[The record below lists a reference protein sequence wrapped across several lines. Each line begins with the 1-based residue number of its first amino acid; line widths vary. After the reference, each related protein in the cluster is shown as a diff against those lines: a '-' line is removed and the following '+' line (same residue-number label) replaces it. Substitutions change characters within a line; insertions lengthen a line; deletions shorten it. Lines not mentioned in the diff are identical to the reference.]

1 MAKKDKKVD
10 YDKQIVTENIG
21 DLCTKYMQ
29 LYGANNNLMRH
40 VPFLMDGLKPGE
52 RRILYTLYKIAKE
65 RGIKYYSKVSKVKG
79 ATSDFHPHGPDPIY
93 KTIVKMAEEWT
104 NNQCLIKGRGNFGSP
119 NGDVAAADR
128 YITCRIS
135 DYAYKCF
142 FEEFDPQYV
151 DMAINYT
158 GTELEPVCLPSR
170 YPNVLI
176 NDTYGIGFGIL
187 CSVPT
192 YNLKEVFELTIKLID
207 DPTTD
212 CTLIPDNPRG
222 YEIIDEGKYPEISET
237 GKGVLK
243 MRGRVEIDEKRNAI
257 VIYSTPTHVNMR
269 MIEKKVLDL
278 YKDGFLPGF
287 KKISDESE
295 GINAKMVLFFKDDID
310 LISIKHLLYKKTKLQ
325 NSLPINF
332 ILIDELEVI
341 EFNIRDI
348 LLSWIEYRRDTKRR
362 FLNHKFI
369 KAKERQHILETLLF
383 ILNKDNAEK
392 TLKIIRQAE
401 NKKEIVEALM
411 DKYSITSLQANNI
424 ASMSLTAFSKDSK
437 RKYKEE
443 KEELDKEVEKTFK
456 ILCSDKKIDKII
468 KDELKEGI
476 ILFGKERQCPVVTI
490 DGEVKVT
497 DSEHVLVFTNN
508 GKVKKLPGVVDNVG
522 EIDNNDFPT
531 EVFHTRNTAEL
542 LLFDINGKVTKL
554 PVHKIQQCDINS
566 TGIPLNKICK
576 VSKIVSIIPNPN
588 MEELE
593 KLPDTTYFIMI
604 SEKGIIKKTNV
615 ASFMNIKNELMG
627 MVIKDGD
634 RLQAVKVVVGDKD
647 MLIYTSKGLG
657 LAFNSSEIKETNR
670 LSIGIKALPMTDDEK
685 VIGMDLL
692 SSSDRYFFALTS
704 KGNGKKSPMD
714 TFKISERN
722 AKPQRI
728 ISLNDGE
735 EIIKINTVFGDEMY
749 RVFLKGSVET
759 INLKDV
765 IELPRLSKGRKLIPV
780 RKGEHIIDVRKVQK

>member
-1 MAKKDKKVD
+1 MAKKEKVN
-10 YDKQIVTENIG
+10 YDKNIVNENMG
-21 DLCTKYMQ
+21 DLCTRYMQ
-29 LYGANNNLMRH
+29 IYGANNNLMRH

-52 RRILYTLYKIAKE
+52 RRILYTLYEVAKE
-65 RGIKYYSKVSKVKG
+65 QGIKEFTKVSDITG
-79 ATSDFHPHGPDPIY
+79 RTTAYHPHGTDPIY

-104 NNQCLIKGRGNFGSP
+104 NNQCLIDGQGNFGSP
-119 NGDVAAADR
+119 NGDPAAADR
-128 YITCRIS
+128 YIECRLS
-135 DYAYKCF
+135 HYAYKCY

-151 DMAINYT
+151 DMVVNYT
-158 GTELEPVCLPSR
+158 GKKLEPECLPSR

-176 NDTYGIGFGIL
+176 NDTYGIGYGIL

-192 YNLKEVFELTIKLID
+192 YNLKEVFELTMKLID
-207 DPTTD
+207 DPTVD

-222 YEIIDEGKYPEISET
+222 YEIIDEGKYGQISET

-243 MRGRVEIDEKRNAI
+243 MRGKAEIDEKRNAI
-257 VIYSTPTHVNMR
+257 VISSTPTHVSMR
-269 MIEKKVLDL
+269 NIEKKVLDL
-278 YKDGFLPGF
+278 YKDGLLPGF
-287 KKISDESE
+287 KKISDESK
-295 GINAKMVLFFKDDID
+295 GIKAKLVLFFKDDID
-310 LISIKHLLYKKTKLQ
+310 LVSIKHLLYKKTKLQ
-325 NSLPINF
+325 NSLSINF
-332 ILIDELEVI
+332 ILIDDLEVI

-362 FLNHKFI
+362 IYNHKFI

-392 TLKIIRQAE
+392 TMKIVKESE
-401 NKKEIVEALM
+401 NKKEIVEGLM
-411 DKYSITSLQANNI
+411 SKYGISSLQANTI
-424 ASMSLTAFSKDSK
+424 ASMSLTAFSKESK

-443 KEELDKEVEKTFK
+443 KEELDKEVDKIFK
-456 ILCSDKKIDKII
+456 IVCSEKKIDKII
-468 KDELKEGI
+468 KEELKEGI

-490 DGEVKVT
+490 NGEVKVT

-566 TGIPLNKICK
+566 TGIELNKICK

-588 MEELE
+588 VEEIE
-593 KLPDTTYFIMI
+593 KLPDDIYFVMI
-604 SEKGIIKKTNV
+604 TQNGIIKKTNV
-615 ASFMNIKNELMG
+615 SSFMNIKNELMG
-627 MVIKDGD
+627 MVVKEGD
-634 RLQAVKVVVGDKD
+634 RLQAVKVVVGDKN
-647 MLIYTSKGLG
+647 MLIYTSKGFG

-670 LSIGIKALPMTDDEK
+670 LSIGIKALPMDDDEK

-692 SSSDRYFFALTS
+692 SSTDRYFFALTS

-714 TFKISERN
+714 TFKLSERN

-735 EIIKINTVFGDEMY
+735 EIVKINTVFGDELY
-749 RVFLKGSVET
+749 KVYLKGSVET
-759 INLKDV
+759 IDIKDV

-780 RKGEHIIDVRKVQK
+780 RKGETIIEVRKVQK

>member
-1 MAKKDKKVD
+1 MAKKEKVN
-10 YDKQIVTENIG
+10 YDKNIVNENMG
-21 DLCTKYMQ
+21 DLCTRYMQ
-29 LYGANNNLMRH
+29 IYGANNNLMRH

-52 RRILYTLYKIAKE
+52 RRILYTLYEVAKE
-65 RGIKYYSKVSKVKG
+65 QGIKEYTKVSDITG
-79 ATSDFHPHGPDPIY
+79 RTTAYHPHGTDPIY

-104 NNQCLIKGRGNFGSP
+104 NNQCLIDGQGNFGSP
-119 NGDVAAADR
+119 NGDPAAADR
-128 YITCRIS
+128 YIECRLS
-135 DYAYKCF
+135 HYAYKCY

-151 DMAINYT
+151 DMVVNYT
-158 GTELEPVCLPSR
+158 GKKLEPECLPSR

-176 NDTYGIGFGIL
+176 NDTYGIGYGIL

-192 YNLKEVFELTIKLID
+192 YNLKEVFELTMKLID
-207 DPTTD
+207 DPTVD

-222 YEIIDEGKYPEISET
+222 YEIIDEGKYGQISET

-243 MRGRVEIDEKRNAI
+243 MRGKVEIDEKRNAI
-257 VIYSTPTHVNMR
+257 VISSTPTHVSMR
-269 MIEKKVLDL
+269 NIEKKVLDL
-278 YKDGFLPGF
+278 YKDGLLPGF

-295 GINAKMVLFFKDDID
+295 GIKAKLVLFFKEDID
-310 LISIKHLLYKKTKLQ
+310 LVSIKHLLYKKTKLQ
-325 NSLPINF
+325 NSLSINF
-332 ILIDELEVI
+332 ILIDDLEVI

-362 FLNHKFI
+362 IYNHKFI

-392 TLKIIRQAE
+392 TMKIVKESE
-401 NKKEIVEALM
+401 NKKEIVEGLM
-411 DKYSITSLQANNI
+411 NKYGISSLQANTI
-424 ASMSLTAFSKDSK
+424 ASMSLTAFSKESK

-443 KEELDKEVEKTFK
+443 KEELDKEVDRIFK
-456 ILCSDKKIDKII
+456 IVCSEKKIDKII
-468 KDELKEGI
+468 KEELKEGI

-566 TGIPLNKICK
+566 TGIELNKICK

-588 MEELE
+588 VEEIE
-593 KLPDTTYFIMI
+593 KLPDDIYFVMI
-604 SEKGIIKKTNV
+604 TQNGIIKKTNV
-615 ASFMNIKNELMG
+615 SSFMNIKNELMG
-627 MVIKDGD
+627 MVVKEGD
-634 RLQAVKVVVGDKD
+634 KLQAVKVVVGDKN
-647 MLIYTSKGLG
+647 MLIYTSKGFG

-670 LSIGIKALPMTDDEK
+670 LSIGIKALPMDDDEK

-692 SSSDRYFFALTS
+692 SSTDRYFFALTS

-714 TFKISERN
+714 TFKLSERN

-735 EIIKINTVFGDEMY
+735 EIVKINTVFGDELY
-749 RVFLKGSVET
+749 KVYLKGSVET
-759 INLKDV
+759 IDIKDV

-780 RKGEHIIDVRKVQK
+780 RKGETIIEVRKVQK

>member
-1 MAKKDKKVD
+1 MAKKEKVN
-10 YDKQIVTENIG
+10 YDKNIVNENMG
-21 DLCTKYMQ
+21 DLCTRYMQ
-29 LYGANNNLMRH
+29 IYGANNNLMRH

-52 RRILYTLYKIAKE
+52 RRILYTLYEVAKE
-65 RGIKYYSKVSKVKG
+65 QGIKEFTKVSDITG
-79 ATSDFHPHGPDPIY
+79 RTTAYHPHGTDPIY

-104 NNQCLIKGRGNFGSP
+104 NNQCLIDGQGNFGSP
-119 NGDVAAADR
+119 NGDPAAADR
-128 YITCRIS
+128 YIECRLS
-135 DYAYKCF
+135 HYAYKCY

-151 DMAINYT
+151 DMVVNYT
-158 GTELEPVCLPSR
+158 GKKLEPECLPSR

-176 NDTYGIGFGIL
+176 NDTYGIGYGIL

-192 YNLKEVFELTIKLID
+192 YNLKEVFELTMKLID
-207 DPTTD
+207 DPTVD

-222 YEIIDEGKYPEISET
+222 YEIIDEGKYGQISET

-243 MRGRVEIDEKRNAI
+243 MRGKAEIDEKRNAI
-257 VIYSTPTHVNMR
+257 VISSTPTHVSMR
-269 MIEKKVLDL
+269 NIEKKVLDL
-278 YKDGFLPGF
+278 YKDGLLPGF
-287 KKISDESE
+287 KKISDESK
-295 GINAKMVLFFKDDID
+295 GINAKLVLFFKDDID
-310 LISIKHLLYKKTKLQ
+310 LVSIKHLLYKKTKLQ
-325 NSLPINF
+325 NSLSINF
-332 ILIDELEVI
+332 ILIDDLEVI

-362 FLNHKFI
+362 IYNHKFI

-392 TLKIIRQAE
+392 TMKIVKESE
-401 NKKEIVEALM
+401 NKKEIVEGLM
-411 DKYSITSLQANNI
+411 SKYGISSLQANTI
-424 ASMSLTAFSKDSK
+424 ASMSLTAFSKESK

-443 KEELDKEVEKTFK
+443 KEELDKEVDKIFK
-456 ILCSDKKIDKII
+456 IVCSEKKIDKII
-468 KDELKEGI
+468 KEELKEGI

-490 DGEVKVT
+490 NGEVKVT

-566 TGIPLNKICK
+566 TGIELNKICK

-588 MEELE
+588 VEEME
-593 KLPDTTYFIMI
+593 KLPDDIYFVMI
-604 SEKGIIKKTNV
+604 TQNGIIKKTNV
-615 ASFMNIKNELMG
+615 SSFMNIKNELMG
-627 MVIKDGD
+627 MVVKEGD
-634 RLQAVKVVVGDKD
+634 RLQSVKVVVGDKN
-647 MLIYTSKGLG
+647 MLIYTSKGFG

-670 LSIGIKALPMTDDEK
+670 LSIGIKALPMGDDEK

-692 SSSDRYFFALTS
+692 SSTDRYFFALTS

-714 TFKISERN
+714 TFKLSERN

-735 EIIKINTVFGDEMY
+735 EIVKINTVFGDELY
-749 RVFLKGSVET
+749 KVYLKGSVET
-759 INLKDV
+759 IDIKDV

-780 RKGEHIIDVRKVQK
+780 RKGETIIEVRKVQK

>member
-1 MAKKDKKVD
+1 MAKKEKVN
-10 YDKQIVTENIG
+10 YDKNIVNENMG
-21 DLCTKYMQ
+21 DLCTRYMQ
-29 LYGANNNLMRH
+29 IYGANNNLMRH

-52 RRILYTLYKIAKE
+52 RRILYTLYEVAKE
-65 RGIKYYSKVSKVKG
+65 QGIKEFTKVSDITG
-79 ATSDFHPHGPDPIY
+79 RTTAYHPHGTDPIY

-104 NNQCLIKGRGNFGSP
+104 NNQCLIDGQGNFGSP
-119 NGDVAAADR
+119 NGDPAAADR
-128 YITCRIS
+128 YIECRLS
-135 DYAYKCF
+135 HYAYKCY

-151 DMAINYT
+151 DMVVNYT
-158 GTELEPVCLPSR
+158 GKKLEPECLPSR

-176 NDTYGIGFGIL
+176 NDTYGIGYGIL

-192 YNLKEVFELTIKLID
+192 YNLKEVFELTMKLID
-207 DPTTD
+207 DPTVD

-222 YEIIDEGKYPEISET
+222 YEIIDEGKYGQISET

-243 MRGRVEIDEKRNAI
+243 MRGKAEIDEKRNAI
-257 VIYSTPTHVNMR
+257 VISSTPTHVSMR
-269 MIEKKVLDL
+269 NIEKKVLDL
-278 YKDGFLPGF
+278 YKDGLLPGF
-287 KKISDESE
+287 KKISDESK
-295 GINAKMVLFFKDDID
+295 GIKAKLVLFFKDDID
-310 LISIKHLLYKKTKLQ
+310 LVSIKYLLYKKTKLQ
-325 NSLPINF
+325 NSLSINF
-332 ILIDELEVI
+332 ILIDDLEVI

-362 FLNHKFI
+362 IYNHKFI

-392 TLKIIRQAE
+392 TMKIVKESE
-401 NKKEIVEALM
+401 NKKEIVEGLM
-411 DKYSITSLQANNI
+411 SKYGISSLQANTI
-424 ASMSLTAFSKDSK
+424 ASMSLTAFSKESK

-443 KEELDKEVEKTFK
+443 KEELDKEVDKIFK
-456 ILCSDKKIDKII
+456 IVCSEKKIDKII
-468 KDELKEGI
+468 KEELKEGI

-490 DGEVKVT
+490 NGEVKVT

-566 TGIPLNKICK
+566 TGIELNKICK

-588 MEELE
+588 VEEIE
-593 KLPDTTYFIMI
+593 KLPDDIYFVMI
-604 SEKGIIKKTNV
+604 TQNGIIKKTNV
-615 ASFMNIKNELMG
+615 SSFMNIKNELMG
-627 MVIKDGD
+627 MVVKEGD
-634 RLQAVKVVVGDKD
+634 RLQAVKVVVGDKN
-647 MLIYTSKGLG
+647 MLIYTSKGFG

-670 LSIGIKALPMTDDEK
+670 LSIGIKALPMDDDEK

-692 SSSDRYFFALTS
+692 SSTDRYFFALTS

-714 TFKISERN
+714 TFKLSERN

-735 EIIKINTVFGDEMY
+735 EIVKINTVFGDELY
-749 RVFLKGSVET
+749 KVYLKGSVET
-759 INLKDV
+759 IDIKDV

-780 RKGEHIIDVRKVQK
+780 RKGETIIEVRKVQK